1 VGQEGET
8 GVGGAPVRAPH
19 RAEERLRNFIL
30 RRLVYAIPTLIGI
43 SIITFVIVRMSP
55 GDPIRLFT
63 FGQRDITGEDIER
76 LRHLYG
82 LDKPLP
88 LQYVDWLIAMVQLN
102 FGQSFIYHTDAFQ
115 LLLTRVPNT
124 LQLAVVALGLQLV
137 IGVPLGV
144 IAALKRGSWA
154 DGVIRVFG
162 VAGHAVPAFWL
173 GLVLI
178 IIFAVQLKL
187 LPSQGMLTVGKDVWD
202 IPDRLKHILLPA
214 FVLSLTGIANYSR
227 ILRTETLDVL
237 GQDFV
242 RTAHAK
248 GLHERTVVFVHALR
262 NALIPVVTALGGI
275 LAGLVGGALVV
286 EQVFSWPGVGQFT
299 FQAAIAKDYPIV
311 QAATM
316 FVSVLLVI
324 SYLLRDIAYALVDP
338 RIKAG

>member
-1 VGQEGET
+1 M
-8 GVGGAPVRAPH
+8 
-19 RAEERLRNFIL
+19 RNFII
-30 RRLVYAIPTLIGI
+30 RRLLYAIPTLIGI
-43 SIITFVIVRMSP
+43 SIITFVIVRLSP
-55 GDPIRLFT
+55 GDPIRFFV

-76 LRHLYG
+76 LRHAFG
-82 LDKPLP
+82 LDKQIP

-102 FGQSFIYHTDAFQ
+102 FGQSFIYHQDAFQ
-115 LLLTRVPNT
+115 LLLGRVPAT
-124 LQLAVVALGLQLV
+124 LQLAVVALALQLL

-144 IAALKRGSWA
+144 IAALKRGTWG
-154 DGVIRVFG
+154 DGMIRVFG

-178 IIFAVQLKL
+178 IVFAVQLRW

-202 IPDRLKHILLPA
+202 LPDRLRHILLPA

-237 GQDFV
+237 SQDFV

-275 LAGLVGGALVV
+275 LAALVGGALVV

-316 FVSVLLVI
+316 FVSALLVA
-324 SYLLRDIAYALVDP
+324 SYLLRDIAYAIVDP
-338 RIKAG
+338 RIKAS

>member
-1 VGQEGET
+1 
-8 GVGGAPVRAPH
+8 
-19 RAEERLRNFIL
+19 LRNFIL

-43 SIITFVIVRMSP
+43 SIITFVIVRMAP

-76 LRHLYG
+76 LRHVYG

-88 LQYVDWLIAMVQLN
+88 LQYVDWLLAMVQLN
-102 FGQSFIYHTDAFQ
+102 FGQSFIYHQDAFQ
-115 LLLTRVPNT
+115 LLLTRVPAT
-124 LQLAVVALGLQLV
+124 LQLAVVALGLQLL

-162 VAGHAVPAFWL
+162 VAGHALPAFWL
-173 GLVLI
+173 GLMLI
-178 IIFAVQLKL
+178 ILFAVTLRW
-187 LPSQGMLTVGKDVWD
+187 LPSQGVLTVGKDVWD
-202 IPDRLKHILLPA
+202 IPDRLRHILLPA

-237 GQDFV
+237 GQDFI

-275 LAGLVGGALVV
+275 LAALVGGALVV

-316 FVSVLLVI
+316 FVSVLLVV
-324 SYLLRDIAYALVDP
+324 SYLLRDIAYAIVDP
-338 RIKAG
+338 RIKTG

>member
-1 VGQEGET
+1 M
-8 GVGGAPVRAPH
+8 
-19 RAEERLRNFIL
+19 RNLIR
-30 RRLVYAIPTLIGI
+30 RRLIYAIPTRIGI
-43 SIITFVIVRMSP
+43 SIITVVIVRMSP

-88 LQYVDWLIAMVQLN
+88 LQYVDWLIAVLQLN
-102 FGQSFIYHTDAFQ
+102 FGQSFIYHQDAFQ
-115 LLLTRVPNT
+115 LLLSRVPAT
-124 LQLAVVALGLQLV
+124 LQLAVVALALQLL

-144 IAALKRGSWA
+144 IAALKRGTWL

-162 VAGHAVPAFWL
+162 VAGHALPAFWL

-178 IIFAVQLKL
+178 IVFAVALRW

-202 IPDRLKHILLPA
+202 LPDRLRHILLPA

-248 GLHERTVVFVHALR
+248 GLNERTVVFVHALR

-275 LAGLVGGALVV
+275 LATLVGGALVV

>member
-1 VGQEGET
+1 
-8 GVGGAPVRAPH
+8 
-19 RAEERLRNFIL
+19 LRNFIV
-30 RRLVYAIPTLIGI
+30 RRLLYAIPTLIGI
-43 SIITFVIVRMSP
+43 SIITFVIVRLSP
-55 GDPIRLFT
+55 GDPIRFFV

-76 LRHLYG
+76 LRHAYG

-102 FGQSFIYHTDAFQ
+102 FGQSFIYHQDAFQ
-115 LLLTRVPNT
+115 LLLGRVPAT
-124 LQLAVVALGLQLV
+124 LQLAVVALALQLV

-144 IAALKRGSWA
+144 IAALKRGSWG
-154 DGVIRVFG
+154 DGMIRIFG

-178 IIFAVQLKL
+178 IVFAVQLRW

-202 IPDRLKHILLPA
+202 LPDRLRHILLPA

-237 GQDFV
+237 SQDFV

-275 LAGLVGGALVV
+275 LAALVGGALVV

-316 FVSVLLVI
+316 FVSALLVA
-324 SYLLRDIAYALVDP
+324 SYLLRDIAYAIVDP
-338 RIKAG
+338 RIKTG